1 MFSTGTLI
9 KQDQDLTVLLRQGE
23 GYATNTVYL
32 VRTLK
37 VSTVVM
43 VWPRVNGYR
52 FKLDHL
58 AKYVSAS
65 KGPPLFLA
73 EVGGKDIEK

>member
-1 MFSTGTLI
+1 M
-9 KQDQDLTVLLRQGE
+9 LLRQGE

-65 KGPPLFLA
+65 KGPPCS
-73 EVGGKDIEK
+73 